1 MDKQS
6 LAHTK
11 WECKYHLVF
20 APKYR
25 RQIIYGQ
32 LNRDE
37 VGWTKYEIVGLLFHS
52 LRLRIYLVSRKTLSE
67 PISPENKSRNTIIVN
82 LAVPG

>member
-20 APKYR
+20 APKFR

-37 VGWTKYEIVGLLFHS
+37 QVG
-52 LRLRIYLVSRKTLSE
+52 
-67 PISPENKSRNTIIVN
+67 RNTRFWAFVSLSKATYLLGIAQDTIRASITRKQIKEN
-82 LAVPG
+82 YYRKSGNT